1 MDFHLTCLILTLR
14 LAACAWL
21 GLRCLLGSLLR
32 SLTKT
37 VSAMWAAEAESEC
50 ARHADEALI
59 KSFEQPIGIF
69 LRDRSIGQS
78 LLDSVAQFR
87 LMCLLDCRLHRG
99 EIDTLI
105 RSDLLECLATLQRR
119 R

>member
-14 LAACAWL
+14 LAACAWLGGL

-59 KSFEQPIGIF
+59 ESFEQPIGIF

-78 LLDSVAQFR
+78 LLDAVAQFR
-87 LMCLLDCRLHRG
+87 LMCFLDGRLHR
-99 EIDTLI
+99 
-105 RSDLLECLATLQRR
+105 
-119 R
+119 